1 MRNETTFY
9 NEATASLDMGLRKY
23 MQSVFSYM
31 SAGLGLTAIVAYLFS
46 SSETAM
52 RMMFSSPGIALIFA
66 LIPFGIV
73 IYLSTQIAKISPDR
87 AKFLFFAYAACL
99 GLSLAPI
106 FAVYTGAS
114 IANAFFVSASMFLSM
129 VIYGYATEKDL
140 TNFGAFLF
148 MGLIGLIVASLV
160 NLFLRS
166 SAMDFIVSV
175 VGVVVFTG
183 LTAFDAQRIKN
194 YYMESEATELREKK
208 AIFGALNLY
217 MDFINLFL
225 YVLRFLGATRNR

>member
-9 NEATASLDMGLRKY
+9 NDAAASLDMGLRKY

-31 SAGLGLTAIVAYLFS
+31 SAGLGLTALVAYFLS
-46 SSETAM
+46 TSAAAM
-52 RMMFSSPGIALIFA
+52 SIMFSSPGIALIFA

-73 IYLSTQIAKISPDR
+73 IYLSTQISRISPER
-87 AKFLFFAYAACL
+87 AKFLFFAYASCL

-148 MGLIGLIVASLV
+148 MGLIGLIVASLI

-166 SAMDFIVSV
+166 SMMDFITSV
-175 VGVVVFTG
+175 VGVVIFTG
-183 LTAFDAQRIKN
+183 LTAFDAQKIKN
-194 YYMESEATELREKK
+194 YYMESEADDLREKK

-225 YVLRFLGATRNR
+225 YVLRFLGTARNR